1 MSRDRCLAES
11 LWSNV
16 SFSLQLASQHPYAEQ
31 FIGEPYVYTIDIR
44 NLNDVKE
51 TVNTILK
58 NNKVKGQKSKRNYYY
73 YYYYYYY
80 FLNIA

>member
-1 MSRDRCLAES
+1 M
-11 LWSNV
+11 
-16 SFSLQLASQHPYAEQ
+16 QLASQHPYAEQ

-58 NNKVKGQKSKRNYYY
+58 NNKVKGQKSKKKLLLLLLLLLLFFKYSIILYCLTR
-73 YYYYYYY
+73 
-80 FLNIA
+80 L